1 MQKSREEKPE
11 EELEIEKEAAK
22 VRMQEARKKKSE

>member
-11 EELEIEKEAAK
+11 EELEIEKGAAK
-22 VRMQEARKKKSE
+22 VRMQEAES